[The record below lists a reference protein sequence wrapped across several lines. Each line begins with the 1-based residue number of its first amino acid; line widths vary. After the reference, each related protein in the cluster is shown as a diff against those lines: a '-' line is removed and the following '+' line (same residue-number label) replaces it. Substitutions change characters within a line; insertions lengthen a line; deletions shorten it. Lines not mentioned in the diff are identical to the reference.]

1 MSSATAIDATPPA
14 KRMGRKKLILIAL
27 AAALVLVGGAG
38 AAVLVLK
45 KNADAAY
52 DEPADEAG
60 DAPAQA
66 VDKAAP
72 VFVPLDA
79 FTVNLADRQADRY
92 AQIGIT
98 LEIADSA
105 TGDRIK
111 AFMPAIRN
119 NILMAIADRT
129 AADLLGREGKTLL
142 AERVRREASR
152 ALGYAVDDMAEAAA
166 GEDPVSAKV
175 RKQRPS
181 SEAALPVRAVHFSNF
196 IIQ

>member
-1 MSSATAIDATPPA
+1 MSSATATDAIPPA

-38 AAVLVLK
+38 AAALVLK

-52 DEPADEAG
+52 DEHAEDAG
-60 DAPAQA
+60 DAATQA
-66 VDKAAP
+66 TARSAP

-98 LEIADSA
+98 LELDDAAS
-105 TGDRIK
+105 GDRIK

-152 ALGYAVDDMAEAAA
+152 ALGYAVDDAEPDTAEDPAAA
-166 GEDPVSAKV
+166 NA
-175 RKQRPS
+175 RKSRKAAP
-181 SEAALPVRAVHFSNF
+181 ALPVRAVHFSNF

>member
-1 MSSATAIDATPPA
+1 MSSATAIDAPPPA

-27 AAALVLVGGAG
+27 AAAVVLVGGAG
-38 AAVLVLK
+38 ATVLVLK

-52 DEPADEAG
+52 DEHADEAG
-60 DAPAQA
+60 DAAPQA
-66 VDKAAP
+66 AARSAP
-72 VFVPLDA
+72 VFVPLEA

-98 LEIADSA
+98 LELDDA
-105 TGDRIK
+105 TSGDRIK

-152 ALGYAVDDMAEAAA
+152 ALGVTVDDAEPVAAEDAA
-166 GEDPVSAKV
+166 GAKA
-175 RKQRPS
+175 RKPRKGPT
-181 SEAALPVRAVHFSNF
+181 ALPVRAVHFSNF

>member
-1 MSSATAIDATPPA
+1 MSSATATDAIPPA

-45 KNADAAY
+45 KSADAAY
-52 DEPADEAG
+52 DEHAEDAS
-60 DAPAQA
+60 DAPPQA
-66 VDKAAP
+66 TAKSAP

-98 LEIADSA
+98 LELDDATSA
-105 TGDRIK
+105 DRIK

-142 AERVRREASR
+142 ADRVRREASR
-152 ALGYAVDDMAEAAA
+152 ALGHAVDDAETDPA
-166 GEDPVSAKV
+166 EDPAVAKA
-175 RKQRPS
+175 RPS
-181 SEAALPVRAVHFSNF
+181 RKGTPALPVRAVHFSNF